1 MTMTLTMK
9 INSGNY
15 HDHDSDHDQYL
26 NITAIA
32 MQYLFYKK
40 ELDGHMIVLGKGYMM

>member
-9 INSGNY
+9 IDNGN
-15 HDHDSDHDQYL
+15 DHDSDHDQYL
-26 NITAIA
+26 NITTIA

>member
-1 MTMTLTMK
+1 MTLTMK
-9 INSGNY
+9 IDNGND

-26 NITAIA
+26 NITTIA

-40 ELDGHMIVLGKGYMM
+40 ELSGHMIVLGKGCMM